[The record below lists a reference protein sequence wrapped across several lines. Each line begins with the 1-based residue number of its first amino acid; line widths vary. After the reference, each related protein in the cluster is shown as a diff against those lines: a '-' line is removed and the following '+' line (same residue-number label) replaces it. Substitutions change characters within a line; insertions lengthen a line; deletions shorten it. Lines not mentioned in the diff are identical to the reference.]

1 MYLQRT
7 SSPSPRAYQSG
18 SKFSSAIKDESEGL
32 DGGGGHTNGD
42 GSDNP
47 GSAHVA
53 PKRTKRVYSTT
64 DASDPLNA
72 EIDNDIYIDT
82 RVSSKFP
89 LIVLFTSF
97 LLVLDDIS
105 RESI

>member
-1 MYLQRT
+1 MMCLQRN

-32 DGGGGHTNGD
+32 DGGHTNGD

-47 GSAHVA
+47 SSAHVA
-53 PKRTKRVYSTT
+53 PKRAKRVYSTT

-82 RVSSKFP
+82 RVRKFA
-89 LIVLFTSF
+89 LIVLFTFFF
-97 LLVLDDIS
+97 LCSTIFS
-105 RESI
+105 EKG

>member
-32 DGGGGHTNGD
+32 DGGGHTNGD

-47 GSAHVA
+47 SSAHAA
-53 PKRTKRVYSTT
+53 PKRAKRVYSTT

-82 RVSSKFP
+82 RVSSK
-89 LIVLFTSF
+89 
-97 LLVLDDIS
+97 LLN
-105 RESI
+105 